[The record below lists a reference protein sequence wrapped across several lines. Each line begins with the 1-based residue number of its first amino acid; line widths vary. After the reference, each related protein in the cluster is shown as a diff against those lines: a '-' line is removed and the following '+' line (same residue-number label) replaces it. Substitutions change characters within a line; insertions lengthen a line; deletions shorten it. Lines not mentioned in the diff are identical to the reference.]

1 MLSKLKE
8 GDMVIFKLQMEVF
21 NRTKLYF
28 LILMPLFSRI
38 LHKSSKY
45 RGYPFEETLKEVRKI
60 GEFKTPIFKKSG
72 VSYGKTKGSKK

>member
-1 MLSKLKE
+1 ML
-8 GDMVIFKLQMEVF
+8 
-21 NRTKLYF
+21 
-28 LILMPLFSRI
+28 LFSRI
-38 LHKSSKY
+38 LHKSAKY